1 LVDTPG
7 QTSGNWAVTENNIG
21 YVAENQSNK
30 VIAIVGNESSN
41 VVYASVK
48 AVYDWANPL
57 ITARALDSA
66 VVHLAGIET
75 IYGAKV
81 FTANQEIKGNLSLIF
96 TDSGA
101 TPVTKWEIL
110 NGLTGPT
117 DGMLT
122 FYDRINSRAVMIM
135 HRSN

>member
-1 LVDTPG
+1 
-7 QTSGNWAVTENNIG
+7 
-21 YVAENQSNK
+21 
-30 VIAIVGNESSN
+30 
-41 VVYASVK
+41 
-48 AVYDWANPL
+48 
-57 ITARALDSA
+57 
-66 VVHLAGIET
+66 LAGIET